1 MNHRNLLL
9 PTLLLGFCVAAC
21 AKAGGEPASDGN
33 KAPAVASATITS
45 ATAAASAPAAG
56 MDSANDSAPASEK
69 TPSSS
74 EDLDALPKTKG
85 ITQTFTTCMER
96 ADTDTIAKA
105 DCLTD
110 ERDRQDARLNRVYK
124 TLIGLLKGSQ
134 REQIVQAQ
142 RAWIQLQEK
151 DGAFEASIFDNLGQV
166 GNLQGVENQMLRIS
180 ERANRLE
187 NYTELV
193 KIQQ

>member
-21 AKAGGEPASDGN
+21 AKAGGEPAGDGN
-33 KAPAVASATITS
+33 KAPAVASATTAA

-69 TPSSS
+69 KPSSS

-110 ERDRQDARLNRVYK
+110 ERGRQDARLNRVYK
-124 TLIGLLKGSQ
+124 ELIGLLKGKQ
-134 REQIVQAQ
+134 RDQIVEAQ

-151 DGAFEASIFDNLGQV
+151 DGAFEASVFDQLGQM
-166 GNLQGVENQMLRIS
+166 GNLQSVENEMLRIC

-187 NYTELV
+187 NYVELA
-193 KIQQ
+193 KLQ

>member
-9 PTLLLGFCVAAC
+9 PTLFLGFCVAAC
-21 AKAGGEPASDGN
+21 AKAGGEPAGDGN
-33 KAPAVASATITS
+33 KAPAIASATT
-45 ATAAASAPAAG
+45 AASAPAA
-56 MDSANDSAPASEK
+56 MDSANDSVPAAEK
-69 TPSSS
+69 KPSSS
-74 EDLDALPKTKG
+74 EDLGALPQTKG

-96 ADTDTIAKA
+96 ADTDTIAQA

-124 TLIGLLKGSQ
+124 GLLGLLKGSQ

-151 DGAFEASIFDNLGQV
+151 DGAFEASVFDNLGQV
-166 GNLQGVENQMLRIS
+166 GNLQGVENQMLRIC

-187 NYTELV
+187 NYTELA